1 MTTSGDKMKRIA
13 TALLLIAIGTGATGC
28 VFAGPPSGSHAAG
41 YQDDGRY
48 YHEGEYQ
55 HPYEREYQ
63 RPAYWH

>member
-1 MTTSGDKMKRIA
+1 MRHMA
-13 TALLLIAIGTGATGC
+13 TALLLIVIGIGATAC

-48 YHEGEYQ
+48 YHEREYQ

-63 RPAYWH
+63 RPAYWQ